1 MSLLL
6 GNSWVRPKAVPGRE
20 EIELGESG
28 RVWEGSHFWVP
39 GWMGYTHKH
48 FIFGWSHSS
57 ITVTYKKR
65 NKLLSEP
72 QMCKGH

>member
-48 FIFGWSHSS
+48 LHLWVESLIYHCDLQE
-57 ITVTYKKR
+57 KK
-65 NKLLSEP
+65 
-72 QMCKGH
+72 